1 MVVVSITSGIF
12 TEGISSVTNGT
23 EGSKDEIVEEASSV
37 FITDSSSFSLGTT
50 DGVVSN
56 FGDVIV
62 ISDSVVALLSD
73 VEVISVVD
81 SGVDFSDIIEVL
93 DVVDSVTSGTFSVVV
108 VVTSMIPSS

>member
-1 MVVVSITSGIF
+1 MVVVSVTSGIF

-50 DGVVSN
+50 DGVVFN
-56 FGDVIV
+56 IGGDVTSNSI
-62 ISDSVVALLSD
+62 VALPSD

-93 DVVDSVTSGTFSVVV
+93 DVVDSVTSGIFSVVV